1 MKINKKVR
9 SQFRIQNSIF
19 VALLIGLALLLGYL
33 SDHIDL
39 QWDLTSNQR
48 HSLSKASKDFIAGME
63 GPVRITAYVS
73 KSDVE
78 GSIRPVIHT
87 FLEPYRRAKPDISI
101 FYVDPREEPQK
112 AEEAGVRFD
121 GELVIQYK
129 GRQENLSTLTEQ
141 ELTNLLTRLARASD
155 KIIYELEG
163 HSERSMEGTSPRDM
177 GLFGQQL
184 MKTGFKLSKVN
195 LAKELSV
202 NKKASVLIIASPKV
216 NLLPGELNRVKRFL
230 EEGGN
235 LLWVMENDSYGG
247 MESLADYL
255 GAKLVKGI
263 ALDPRAGSL
272 NLSPAFALVS
282 RYFDHPATK
291 GSSMT
296 SVFPFARA
304 VEEGDDKGFKFSP
317 LVEVADQGWL
327 EMGSLSDASFD
338 PEKDRRG
345 PIVVAG
351 AFERSVAEKNQRV
364 VIVGSG
370 HILSN
375 QHLGLLGNL
384 DFGVNIINWLTGD
397 ESFINIQP
405 RSRNDQ
411 SLEINLPVFILANS
425 FLFLPILF
433 LVIGGIVWW
442 RRRRA

>member
-9 SQFRIQNSIF
+9 GQFRIQNSIF

-33 SDHIDL
+33 SDRIDL

-101 FYVDPREEPQK
+101 FYIDPREEPQK

-163 HSERSMEGTSPRDM
+163 HNERSMEGTAPRDM

-202 NKKASVLIIASPKV
+202 NEKASVLIIASPKV

-235 LLWVMENDSYGG
+235 LLWVVENDSYGG

-255 GAKLVKGI
+255 GARLVEGI

-433 LVIGGIVWW
+433 LLIGGIVWW